1 MKVHATS
8 VVAVRKDGCV
18 AMASDGQVSVEN
30 TIFKS
35 GARKVQRLYEGRVLA
50 GFAGSAADAI
60 TLFEKF
66 EGKLDEYKGNMQRA
80 ARELVREWRTDRV
93 LRHLEALLIVADT
106 EHVYLVSGAGDLIE
120 PDEDVVGIGSGGAYA
135 QAAGLALVQHS
146 ALSAEEIAREAIRI
160 ASRICVFTND
170 QVTVETLP

>member
-18 AMASDGQVSVEN
+18 AMASDGQVSVEH

-120 PDEDVVGIGSGGAYA
+120 PDEDVVGIGTGGAYA